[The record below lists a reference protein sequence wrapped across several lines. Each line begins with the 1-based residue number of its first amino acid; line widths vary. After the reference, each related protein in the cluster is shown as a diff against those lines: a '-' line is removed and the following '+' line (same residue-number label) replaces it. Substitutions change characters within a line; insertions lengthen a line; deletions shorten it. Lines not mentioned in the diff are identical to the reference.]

1 MAQVDLNVELRDQ
14 TGKGVA
20 RRLRA
25 AGHLP
30 GVVYGKDLA
39 PQPIIVDPKG
49 LAKSIEKNGWN
60 VLYRLKGAQGLDGK
74 VVILKDADI
83 DPLSRD
89 LVSADFHAINLT
101 EKSEFT
107 IPVNIVGTAAGQEE
121 GGSLDLIRKELD
133 VYCLPSEVPNEID
146 IDVSALEIG
155 DTIHIEDVVPPAGVE
170 MVFDVNFTVVTVSY
184 IHEEVEE
191 DLEED
196 LEDGVEVADAAEG
209 EGEDEEAED

>member
-1 MAQVDLNVELRDQ
+1 MAQVDLNVELREQ
-14 TGKGVA
+14 TGKGPA

-25 AGHLP
+25 AGQLP
-30 GVVYGKDLA
+30 GVVYGKDLNS
-39 PQPIIVDPKG
+39 QPIIVDPKG
-49 LAKSIEKNGWN
+49 LAKSIETNGWN
-60 VLYRLKGAQGLDGK
+60 VLYRLKGTPGLNGK
-74 VVILKDADI
+74 VVILKDAAI

-89 LVSADFHAINLT
+89 LISAEFHAINLK
-101 EKSEFT
+101 EKAEFT

-133 VYCLPSEVPNEID
+133 VYCLPSEVPNAID

-184 IHEEVEE
+184 IQEEVEE
-191 DLEED
+191 DLEEG
-196 LEDGVEVADAAEG
+196 LEDEAEAGDAVEG
-209 EGEDEEAED
+209 EGEETED

>member
-25 AGHLP
+25 AGQLP
-30 GVVYGKDLA
+30 GVVYGKDLD
-39 PQPIIVDPKG
+39 PQPITVEPKG
-49 LAKSIEKNGWN
+49 LAKSIETNGWN
-60 VLYRLKGAQGLDGK
+60 VLYRLKGAQGLNDK

-89 LVSADFHAINLT
+89 LVSAEFHAINLK
-101 EKSEFT
+101 EKAEFT
-107 IPVNIVGTAAGQEE
+107 IPVNIVGTAAGQNE
-121 GGSLDLIRKELD
+121 GGTLDLIRKELD

-146 IDVSALEIG
+146 IDVTALEIG
-155 DTIHIEDVVPPAGVE
+155 DTIHIEEVVPPAGVE
-170 MVFDVNFTVVTVSY
+170 MVFDVNFTVATVSY
-184 IHEEVEE
+184 IQEEVEE

-196 LEDGVEVADAAEG
+196 LEGEAETEEPVEG
-209 EGEDEEAED
+209 EGEEAED

>member
-1 MAQVDLNVELRDQ
+1 MAQVDLNVEVRDQ

-30 GVVYGKDLA
+30 GVVYGKGID
-39 PQPIIVDPKG
+39 PQPIIVEPKG
-49 LAKSIEKNGWN
+49 LAKSIETNGWN
-60 VLYRLKGAQGLDGK
+60 VLYRLKGAQGLNDK

-89 LVSADFHAINLT
+89 LVSAEFHAINLK
-101 EKSEFT
+101 EKAEFT
-107 IPVNIVGTAAGQEE
+107 IPVNIVGTAVGQNE
-121 GGSLDLIRKELD
+121 GGTLDLIRKELD

-155 DTIHIEDVVPPAGVE
+155 DTIHIEEVVPPAGVE
-170 MVFDVNFTVVTVSY
+170 MVFDVNFTVATVSY
-184 IHEEVEE
+184 IQEEVEE

-196 LEDGVEVADAAEG
+196 LEGEAETEEPVEG
-209 EGEDEEAED
+209 EGEEAED